1 MMLDISKLVIIYPD
15 KTKAV
20 DNFSLTINQG
30 ERIALVGPNGAGKTT
45 LMLSIMGVLPISE
58 GYIEVDGIR
67 LEKKNLNDIRSRVG
81 LIFQNP
87 DDQLFTASIY
97 DDIAFGPRNY
107 GMPEEDVK
115 KQVEQTLAELD
126 ITRLRDRSGLRL
138 SEGEK
143 RLAAIASVLSM
154 QPSMLLFDEPTAFLD
169 LKARRNLIRL
179 LNNMPYTKLI
189 ASHDLTFLEE
199 VCSQAILMKEG
210 TVFAQGLPK
219 DLFHDKKLM
228 EDCGL
233 EAI

>member
-1 MMLDISKLVIIYPD
+1 MMLDISKLVIVYPD

-20 DNFSLTINQG
+20 DKFSLTINTG

-45 LMLSIMGVLPISE
+45 LMLAIMGVLPITE
-58 GYIEVDGIR
+58 GHIEIGGIR
-67 LEKKNLNDIRSRVG
+67 VEKKTLNEIRSRAG

-87 DDQLFTASIY
+87 DDQLFMATIY

-107 GMPEEDVK
+107 GLAEEDVRK
-115 KQVEQTLAELD
+115 RVEQTLLELD
-126 ITRLRDRSGLRL
+126 IIRLKERSSLKL

-154 QPSMLLFDEPTAFLD
+154 QPSVLLFDEPTAFLD

-199 VCSQAILMKEG
+199 VCGKAVLMKDG

-219 DLFHDKKLM
+219 DLFHNKKLM